1 MQWSLTFL
9 NSWQNKILIKEIK
22 ESSVGYVTNKTKI
35 VEIFQSW
42 NAVLN
47 SDRIRT
53 HQEMI
58 ICLIYSSL
66 YLKSISATD
75 KQKYETEGS
84 EENKIWNYNRVLLRL
99 DSAIQ
104 RFMDQRSDNWFLNG
118 ERRLTNKDNP
128 NKRVRPSK
136 ELSTRYVGN
145 DEYALQCSNKWINN

>member
-1 MQWSLTFL
+1 M
-9 NSWQNKILIKEIK
+9 
-22 ESSVGYVTNKTKI
+22 I
-35 VEIFQSW
+35 V
-42 NAVLN
+42 
-47 SDRIRT
+47 
-53 HQEMI
+53 
-58 ICLIYSSL
+58 CLIYSTL

-104 RFMDQRSDNWFLNG
+104 RFMDQRSNNWFING

>member
-1 MQWSLTFL
+1 M
-9 NSWQNKILIKEIK
+9 IKEIK

-35 VEIFQSW
+35 VEIFQSC

-84 EENKIWNYNRVLLRL
+84 EENKI
-99 DSAIQ
+99 
-104 RFMDQRSDNWFLNG
+104 
-118 ERRLTNKDNP
+118 
-128 NKRVRPSK
+128 
-136 ELSTRYVGN
+136 
-145 DEYALQCSNKWINN
+145 